1 MNLLSRLLR
10 GAIARVTGR
19 GRVAPVR
26 AKYDAA
32 STTDRNRN
40 HWAEADGLSP
50 NAANNPAVRQ
60 TLRNRSRYEAQNN
73 GYCKGLLRTRR
84 NDVVGTGPR
93 LQLTVPEKY
102 TDPDFDTEMT
112 VPSGAASAI
121 ETKWVEWCDAVG
133 LADKLRVMH
142 ETGDRDG
149 ECFAVLVNNP
159 VLPGVQL
166 DVRLF
171 EADQVTTPDRWWNDP
186 LSVDGIRFDA
196 HGNPVEYHFLRTH
209 PGDLAANRIEYDK
222 VPAAGVIHWFD
233 PDRPNQ
239 ARGIPATTPGLPLY
253 AQIRRYTGA
262 AVTKAEFGATVSG
275 VMKTRNLP
283 IEYAPAPNPQAAN
296 QRPRFDRVE
305 LEQGALLSLPE
316 GWEAE
321 GFDNGHPV
329 AGYGEFKREVLT
341 EAGAGMNAP
350 RNIATKS
357 SAEYNYSSA
366 RLDHIPYRAD
376 CTIIRDQ
383 LRRVALDRVFR
394 AWAREAVL
402 VPGYL
407 PKGLPPVAAWSMRW
421 QWDGTP
427 SIDPVKDANADDI
440 GLKNGSKNLSD
451 VLSDRGVDW
460 EDHLRQRAREIALA
474 RELEGEFGL
483 APGTLYPIEPMS
495 NAPVPVV
502 PEPELPDA
510 QPTAAAQGRRARA
523 PWNAPGS
530 GRGRTRSSAREA
542 VGAAAD

>member
-10 GAIARVTGR
+10 GALSRVTGR
-19 GRVAPVR
+19 GRAAPVQ

-93 LQLTVPEKY
+93 LQLSVPEKY
-102 TDPDFDTEMT
+102 TDPDFETEMT
-112 VPSGAASAI
+112 VPRGTASVI
-121 ETKWVEWCDAVG
+121 ETKWVEWCEAVG
-133 LADKLRVMH
+133 LAAKLRVMH

-159 VLPGVQL
+159 ALPAVQL

-186 LSVDGIRFDA
+186 LSVDGIKFDA

-209 PGDLAANRIEYDK
+209 PGDLAANRLEYDQ
-222 VPAAGVIHWFD
+222 VPAAAVIHWFD

-275 VMKTRNLP
+275 VMKTRNMP
-283 IEYAPAPNPQAAN
+283 IEYAPAPGPQSAAK
-296 QRPRFDRVE
+296 PRFDRVE
-305 LEQGALLSLPE
+305 LEQGALLTLPD

-341 EAGAGMNAP
+341 EAGAGLNAP
-350 RNIATKS
+350 RNLSTKS
-357 SAEYNYSSA
+357 SSEYNYSSA

-383 LRRVALDRVFR
+383 LRLVVVDRVFR

-427 SIDPVKDANADDI
+427 SIDPQKDANADDVA
-440 GLKNGSKNLSD
+440 LKNGSKNLSD
-451 VLSDRGVDW
+451 VLSERGVDW
-460 EDHLRQRAREIALA
+460 EEHLRQRAREIKLA
-474 RELEGEFGL
+474 RELEAEHGL

-495 NAPVPVV
+495 NAPVPQV
-502 PEPELPDA
+502 PEPEWDNA
-510 QPTAAAQGRRARA
+510 QPSAAAQGRRDRA
-523 PWNAPGS
+523 SWSSPGS
-530 GRGRTRSSAREA
+530 GRGRNRSPVREA